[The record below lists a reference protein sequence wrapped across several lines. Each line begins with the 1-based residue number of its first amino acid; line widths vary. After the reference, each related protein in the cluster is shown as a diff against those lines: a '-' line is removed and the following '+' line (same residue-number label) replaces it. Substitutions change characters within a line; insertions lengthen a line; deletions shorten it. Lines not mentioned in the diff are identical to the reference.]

1 MEIHGCDLVIPTRF
15 NPDDTLAH
23 AVNAIRKIWGS
34 VIIELDSPPEIF
46 AYKSQEAID
55 AWTEYG
61 WNEEYAKDM
70 VHIIVSIDHPR
81 EMSVVLEDDTDPE
94 LMQIIE
100 SITEALKP

>member
-55 AWTEYG
+55 ADR
-61 WNEEYAKDM
+61 K
-70 VHIIVSIDHPR
+70 
-81 EMSVVLEDDTDPE
+81 SVV
-94 LMQIIE
+94 
-100 SITEALKP
+100 